1 MKALK
6 KMLTLGIAA
15 LLAAT
20 IFTGCGA
27 SDISQGVATNDYPIL
42 VGGVTLNSRPEGVA
56 VLSQSLA
63 DVVLTIG
70 YEETLKAKSNDC
82 TQPELS
88 VLPDVTIDAAAEL
101 KKLGVTVVLADTIP
115 TQAQQT
121 ALQQQ
126 GITAIAITPAKNR
139 EDCKRL
145 YREVG
150 SVMRG
155 GNTGYTRAEKSCD
168 NVFYT
173 LDDIT
178 RLVPATSSQSTAC
191 YLYDLQGSV
200 ATGDTLFGS
209 LITYAGFFNAFV
221 NETGGKVSISSIL
234 IANPYYIFCPTGMKE
249 ELTQSEDF
257 KMLDAVVNGRVYELD
272 PTLMQRQGN
281 TMLDAVTAM
290 VQSVYPELFET
301 RESKKN
307 ASSEEGVNSSQSES
321 GATTSDSG
329 EGSAQGNGETAT
341 MSSTTSKPAEVAAAG
356 ELQYGNSGR
365 AVLLMQ
371 ERLNELGYMFTAL
384 SSVFDD
390 GTLQAVK
397 DFQYLNGYV
406 TTGIATQELLDLM
419 YSADAKLRN

>member
-1 MKALK
+1 MKLLK
-6 KMLTLGIAA
+6 KLLTLGITV
-15 LLAAT
+15 LLIAT

-27 SDISQGVATNDYPIL
+27 SDISQGVAANDYPIL

-63 DVVLTIG
+63 DVILTIG
-70 YEETLKAKSNDC
+70 YEETLKAKSDDC

-88 VLPDVTIDAAAEL
+88 VLPDVTIDDTAEL
-101 KKLGVTVVLADTIP
+101 KRLGVTVVLTDTAP

-121 ALQQQ
+121 TLQQQ
-126 GITAIAITPAKNR
+126 GISVIAIAPAKNR

-178 RLVPATSSQSTAC
+178 RLVPATGSQSTAC
-191 YLYDLQGSV
+191 YLYDLEGNV

-249 ELTQSEDF
+249 ELSQSEDF
-257 KMLDAVVNGRVYELD
+257 KTLDAVVNGRVYELD
-272 PTLMQRQGN
+272 PVLMQRQGN
-281 TMLDAVTAM
+281 TMFDAVTAM
-290 VQSVYPELFET
+290 VQNVYPEMFET

-307 ASSEEGVNSSQSES
+307 ASSEEGATSSQPEN
-321 GATTSDSG
+321 GTTSSDSG
-329 EGSAQGNGETAT
+329 EGSAQGNGETTT
-341 MSSTTSKPAEVAAAG
+341 MPSTSKPAEVAAAG
-356 ELQYGNSGR
+356 ELQYGNSGQ

-384 SSVFDD
+384 SGVFDD

-419 YSADAKLRN
+419 YSASANPRN